1 MVEACERFASPWT
14 TRKYFSLKFL
24 YAGTPESSAT
34 TLRELVAAGYE
45 FDSVLT
51 REDAPLGRK
60 RVLTP
65 SAVALAAAELGIN
78 TIKANRLTDEV
89 RKQLAG
95 RKLDAALVVAYGVL
109 FKQEDLDLLPSGWW
123 NLHFSLLPKHR
134 GAAPVQHALLAG
146 ESETGLTLFKI
157 DTGLDTGAILAKLP
171 LKFELGETAGEALHR
186 FSVIGATLL
195 AENIPKIASGIL
207 KLEKQNDA
215 EATFAPK
222 INRSQTRVNWH
233 LDSEQ
238 IERQVRAYNPE
249 PFAYSSYDGIGIQ
262 VISARSVQLGWQPD
276 SGEIGLVKT
285 VGGRVLVGCGNQT
298 SLELLTVKPAGK
310 SSMTAQDWV
319 RGLKAEVRFEA

>member
-1 MVEACERFASPWT
+1 M
-14 TRKYFSLKFL
+14 KFL

-51 REDAPLGRK
+51 REDAPIGRK

-65 SAVALAAAELGIN
+65 SAVAIAAAELGIN
-78 TIKANRLTDEV
+78 TIKANRLTEEV
-89 RKQLAG
+89 RQQLAN

-109 FKQEDLDLLPSGWW
+109 FKQEDLDLLPAGWW
-123 NLHFSLLPKHR
+123 NLHFSLLPKYR

-146 ESETGLTLFKI
+146 ETETGLTLFKI
-157 DTGLDTGAILAKLP
+157 DTGLDTGDVLARLP

-207 KLEKQNDA
+207 KLEKQNAAD
-215 EATFAPK
+215 ATFAPK
-222 INRSQTRVNWH
+222 ITRSQTQIDWH

-238 IERQVRAYNPE
+238 IERVVRAYNPE
-249 PFAYSSYDGIGIQ
+249 PFAFTSFDGTSLQIIL
-262 VISARSVQLGWQPD
+262 ARSVQVDWQPD
-276 SGEIGLVKT
+276 SSEIGLVRT
-285 VGGRVLVGCGNQT
+285 IGGRVLVCCGNQT

-310 SSMTAQDWV
+310 SSMHAQDWV
-319 RGLKAEVRFEA
+319 RGLKTEVRFEA